1 MVRAAMIVL
10 IVKCKLRLHRL
21 CLEPS
26 IVQQF
31 LSQLFAISKPH
42 ILPLNVLELLLS
54 VIVCYLSSIRIGP
67 EKT

>member
-10 IVKCKLRLHRL
+10 TMKCKLRLHRL

-31 LSQLFAISKPH
+31 LSRLFAISKPH
-42 ILPLNVLELLLS
+42 ILALNVLELLLS
-54 VIVCYLSSIRIGP
+54 VIVCFLSFISIGLGQ
-67 EKT
+67 T